1 MFPQGDEA
9 LSKSVPVTV
18 DDDDDDNDPENRYD
32 SICKDFKK
40 IITHPRH
47 GHKEQ
52 HRNRKQVVETRSAS
66 FRKTDSQSSSKFQRK
81 AKKWANSETLREN
94 KYKYQH
100 TQHRVCYKYST
111 VNCYVSCKL

>member
-1 MFPQGDEA
+1 MFLQGDEA

-52 HRNRKQVVETRSAS
+52 HWNCKQVVQTSSAS
-66 FRKTDSQSSSKFQRK
+66 FRKTHSQSSSKFQRR
-81 AKKWANSETLREN
+81 ARKWA
-94 KYKYQH
+94 K
-100 TQHRVCYKYST
+100 TQKP
-111 VNCYVSCKL
+111 